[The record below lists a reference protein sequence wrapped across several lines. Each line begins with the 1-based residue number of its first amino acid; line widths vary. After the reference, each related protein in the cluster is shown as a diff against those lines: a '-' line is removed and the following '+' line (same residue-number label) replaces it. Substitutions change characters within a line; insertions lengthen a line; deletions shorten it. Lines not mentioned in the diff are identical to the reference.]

1 MQRQHEL
8 TKSITSFF
16 QNFKAYAKKC
26 VQSTKCRIQLYRD
39 LLLQPDLLLS
49 DRLSP
54 LELAVSFS
62 GKYWSDQVMSS
73 VIIKYSEL
81 LRKISYDIV
90 WSCFQYLNAYWK
102 DGQNDRWAQWLFYHC
117 HGKTSTFFQSSFF
130 QLISSLQSTSQW
142 PPEKAYVSFLMKFLI
157 VTVLKYMHFWQD
169 YTQALS
175 LYKPRYGFTTKVNK
189 QVNKSME
196 SINRGILVSLEN

>member
-1 MQRQHEL
+1 MSLMEIKTLLCPYVGFPTDHLRNSVLYTIQACN
-8 TKSITSFF
+8 SFQTEEYIF
-16 QNFKAYAKKC
+16 
-26 VQSTKCRIQLYRD
+26 
-39 LLLQPDLLLS
+39 LLS